1 MSSSNCG
8 LGSQA
13 RSAAIVA
20 SPNREF
26 RERIL
31 KRLGTRNW
39 TVEEAL
45 GGAQALSLVEDGAFK
60 AVLLDHWLPDLD
72 VPELVDLIKARHP
85 QVMVLVVSSE
95 ADEPR
100 LLETLFPQ
108 RHAPLEFPEGQAWR
122 GRETGRKELPE
133 QPGGAAGTVTY
144 ANRKELLPGMVGMSE
159 AMQRAHY
166 LASLVIPRDTTVLI
180 TGETGTGKELMARAI
195 HNLGPRAR
203 QPFVIVNCA
212 AIPETLL
219 ESELFGYSR
228 GAFTG
233 AFQSRLG
240 RFHSA
245 HGGTLFLDEVGA
257 LPLGMQ
263 GKLLRFLQEGE
274 VQRLGSPDVF
284 RVDVRIIAATNLDL
298 AHATTEGRFD
308 DALYYRLCVFP
319 IELAPLRERKEDI
332 LPLATHFLNS
342 FCREAAIPSKSIS
355 LEVARALETHSWPG
369 NVRELK
375 HVMERALILS
385 QDNPVLRFEYLDLS
399 RGGGS
404 RSTQIETASAG
415 DSLPTKQRGDHHHS
429 EQRSVIRFSRKTC

>member
-1 MSSSNCG
+1 MIPSNLKPACE
-8 LGSQA
+8 A

-20 SPNREF
+20 SANKEF

-31 KRLGTRNW
+31 KRLGARSW

-45 GGAQALSLVEDGAFK
+45 GGAEALSLVEEGAFN
-60 AVLLDHWLPDLD
+60 VLFLDRWLPDLD
-72 VPELVDLIKARHP
+72 VSELVDIIKARHP
-85 QVMVLVVSSE
+85 QVRVLVVASE
-95 ADEPR
+95 GEER
-100 LLETLFPQ
+100 HLVETLSPPKDLPLDFPDAQ
-108 RHAPLEFPEGQAWR
+108 ESRECEIEAEGL
-122 GRETGRKELPE
+122 RER
-133 QPGGAAGTVTY
+133 PGGTAGIVTEVK
-144 ANRKELLPGMVGMSE
+144 REEPLPGMMGSSR
-159 AMQRAHY
+159 AMQRAYH
-166 LASLVIPRDTTVLI
+166 LARLVIPRDTTVLI
-180 TGETGTGKELMARAI
+180 MGETGTGKELMARAI

-240 RFHSA
+240 RIHSA
-245 HGGTLFLDEVGA
+245 HGGTLFLDEVGG

-284 RVDVRIIAATNLDL
+284 RVDVRVIAATNLDL
-298 AHATTEGRFD
+298 ARAMAEGRFD

-319 IELAPLRERKEDI
+319 IELAPLRERREDI
-332 LPLATHFLNS
+332 LPLAVHFLDS
-342 FCREAAIPSKSIS
+342 FCREAAVPCKSIAF
-355 LEVARALETHSWPG
+355 EVARTLETHSWPG

-375 HVMERALILS
+375 HIIERAFILS
-385 QDNPVLRFEYLDLS
+385 ESMPVLRSEYV
-399 RGGGS
+399 
-404 RSTQIETASAG
+404 
-415 DSLPTKQRGDHHHS
+415 SLPT
-429 EQRSVIRFSRKTC
+429 